1 MKYKIQLSLAIFCL
15 MAASCVLNETE
26 KKDMKDETS
35 ANSPIV
41 DTLDGKPVGLYTLK
55 NASGM
60 EVDLT
65 NYGAT
70 IVSIRTPDKNGVKAD
85 VALGYDS
92 VQGYYNGGS
101 FFGCVVGRYANRI
114 AKGKFS
120 LNGKEYSLALNN
132 GPNSLHGGKLGFN
145 RKVWDA
151 KAEGN
156 SVEFKMLSP
165 DGDEGYPG
173 NLTVTVVYTLTDSNE
188 LKLSYKAE
196 TDQATVINLSNHA
209 YFNLAGAGS
218 GDILNHKIQLFSE
231 SITPVDTTLIPTGE
245 LMKVKGTAFDF
256 TEPRAI
262 GDRINADEPQIKY
275 GGGYDH
281 NYVLKEKANRE
292 LVKAAEVTEPNSGRV
307 MTVYTTEPGIQ
318 FYSGNF
324 MNGKETGKG
333 AVYGY
338 RHGFCLETQHFPDSP
353 NQPTFP
359 STVLQPGETWESQT
373 VYRFSVV
380 K

>member
-1 MKYKIQLSLAIFCL
+1 